1 MSISVPEA
9 EFELKDGSRLTL
21 YSNRVLHEGAGTL
34 EIVPLGRLASVR
46 VAFER
51 DPRKLKW
58 AVALLLV
65 ALVLALLAGPLQ
77 GWIGAAAAKVTEGAR
92 RESLDA
98 VLLAA
103 FGALDGLARLMPAVA
118 LVLAAVAAALVVFF
132 WLGLTTLTLCFGAVE
147 RAYAVRGR
155 SRLLVEFAETV
166 AARLAS
172 RPD

>member
-1 MSISVPEA
+1 MSLSAPEA
-9 EFELKDGSRLTL
+9 EFELKDGSRLIL
-21 YSNRVLHEGAGTL
+21 YSNRVVHEGAAAL

-58 AVALLLV
+58 AAVLLLA
-65 ALVLALLAGPLQ
+65 ALVLAMLAGPLQ
-77 GWIGAAAAKVTEGAR
+77 GWIAAAAAKVAEGGR

-98 VLLAA
+98 VLFAA
-103 FGALDGLARLMPAVA
+103 FSALGGLARMMPAAA
-118 LVLAAVAAALVVFF
+118 LVLAAIAAALVVFF
-132 WLGLTTLTLCFGAVE
+132 WLGLTTFTLCFGAVE

-155 SRLLVEFAETV
+155 SRQLVEFAETV